1 MTEYLLPVQ
10 DDHRRWGFI
19 STKGIVIM
27 PQFDYACYFSEGLA
41 EVKVGD
47 KWGFINHVGEMVI
60 PSQFDC
66 TSKFSEGLASVRIGH
81 QWGAID
87 STGNLVIPLQF
98 DLLDIFSEGLSIAYT
113 GGIVKNSK
121 YYGQTDRLVI
131 DGGMWGVVD
140 KTGNFVISPRFK
152 LRGERDIEDMSPP
165 GEGFKNGILNFYGS
179 ALISEK
185 TEINPAATEVE
196 KSDPVSGGVKITIE
210 PLWDEESNE
219 WREALLCSVAVPTP
233 TKEIEKYGFI
243 NRAGDIVV
251 EPVWDKI
258 SDEWHDGLLEIRNLS
273 AEEDGIDEQIFLKP
287 GGEIAFTNNNVNL
300 RPFFYDGMV
309 VATNKEGL
317 MGYVDTHGQLVINC
331 QFYYAGIF
339 SEGLAAVT
347 SADEDKSLYGY
358 INKLGQKVISE
369 QFVDAHEF
377 SSNGLAVVRIP
388 DGKYGLIDKIG
399 QFVLPPEY
407 DWLFAMTDCDD
418 DDVLYE
424 FCEGEEDN
432 THGVIDREGNVII
445 EPIYRRI
452 VPGDGL
458 IKAELAGEWNY
469 EPKIYFNKAGEIV
482 FQSTPVVEP

>member
-1 MTEYLLPVQ
+1 MTEYLWAVQ
-10 DDHRRWGFI
+10 DDHRHWGFI
-19 STKGIVIM
+19 NSRGIVIP
-27 PQFDYACYFSEGLA
+27 PQFEEVGDFSEGLA

-47 KWGFINHVGEMVI
+47 KWGFINRVGEMVI
-60 PSQFDC
+60 PPQFDR

-98 DLLDIFSEGLSIAYT
+98 DLLDILSEGLSIAYT

-131 DGGMWGVVD
+131 DGGIWGVVD
-140 KTGNFVISPRFK
+140 KTGNFVISPRFNSP
-152 LRGERDIEDMSPP
+152 GEGDIEYIYPS
-165 GEGFKNGILNFYGS
+165 GKGFKNGLLKFLGS
-179 ALISEK
+179 DLI
-185 TEINPAATEVE
+185 TEEPEVKSVSTEVE
-196 KSDPVSGGVKITIE
+196 ASDTVGGGVAITTE
-210 PLWDEESNE
+210 LLWNEDSNE
-219 WREALLCSVAVPTP
+219 WREALFVSVEVPTP
-233 TKEIEKYGFI
+233 SEEIRKYGFI
-243 NRAGDIVV
+243 NHAGDIVV
-251 EPVWDKI
+251 EPVWDEV

-273 AEEDGIDEQIFLKP
+273 AEEDGIDEQVFLKP
-287 GGEIAFTNNNVNL
+287 DGEIAFTNNNVNL

-347 SADEDKSLYGY
+347 SSDEDKSLYGY
-358 INKLGQKVISE
+358 INKLGQKVIPE
-369 QFVDAHEF
+369 QFVSADEF
-377 SSNGLAVVRIP
+377 YSDGFAVVETS
-388 DGKYGLIDKIG
+388 DKKYGLIDRMG
-399 QFVLPPEY
+399 QFVLLPKY
-407 DWLFAMTDCDD
+407 DWLIAMTDCDD
-418 DDVLYE
+418 DDILYK
-424 FCEGEEDN
+424 FGEGEEDN
-432 THGVIDREGNVII
+432 TYGVIDSQGNVII

-452 VPGDGL
+452 LFGGGL
-458 IKAELAGEWNY
+458 IKAELAGDWNY